1 MSEDR
6 HKETLTKPTATE
18 TLETQVMSKHSE
30 ASDQNFDSLLKEAL
44 TIAEEYAGSDKSPEP
59 EKTVEDSTP
68 EEIQGHVGNEKTKD
82 TKEYVEEKVF
92 TGTNKNVSVEAEA
105 GEEVYKL
112 RRNIHVVKDDT
123 SKDKVHSNDYESLQV
138 PGMTKGKMNRRVTH
152 EKINCKDN
160 SEGKMDGVGHSKGRT
175 SHPLLAGV
183 PFNASILFV
192 LIVIY
197 FEVLFHI
204 NRFGADDGYLLNIIL
219 FAIIVGCVCSV
230 FVQLFSPKVN
240 YIIAIVI
247 TSVLTVFY
255 LAHLIYN
262 SVFNNYLSIV
272 GTIQYGNQAADNAA
286 TVAENI
292 GGNWIMVLLFL
303 VPLLVVVLLSRKI
316 CDYRRN
322 HIAET
327 VVLVLGIV
335 ALHFITV
342 LALVLQNDGLYN
354 PYQVYK
360 EFTSVDM
367 AVEELGACESFV
379 LDVREVFRRNGDNGG
394 SVSFVKTGELPTAV
408 AGDDQTFGDGSGD
421 DIGAGA
427 QSTGNG
433 YSGSLAETVTEEAV
447 TVDVSPNVMDIDLA
461 AIGED
466 SGNDTIASM
475 CDYFNSLPPT
485 NKNKYT
491 GMFEGFN
498 LIWITCEGFSGYLL
512 EEEEYFPTIS
522 YMAENGFVFENYY
535 QPLWYGSTLGGEYA
549 NLLGMMPNNGG
560 YLNMTYAGS
569 HGNDLYFSIANQ
581 LNRQGYTSIGY
592 HDNSYDYY
600 DRDISHPVL
609 GYDWRANGSGLE
621 AQKLESGTTPWPQ
634 SDLIMV
640 QDTFDEYKDETPFNV
655 YYLTV
660 SGHLVYTFDGNY
672 MAYKNKALVE
682 ELDCSETMKAYI
694 ASEYETELAFSELI
708 KDLKAAGLYENTVIV
723 LAGDHVPY
731 DCMDVLSELAGKNLT
746 DNFEEYRSKLII
758 FSGAMETPVK
768 VDKVCSSIDI
778 LATVSNLMGLDYD
791 SRLLIGQDIL
801 SDSPGIVYFPNRSY
815 ITDNYIY
822 NSSTNEVTVKSGA
835 VPSDD
840 ELENM
845 NAYVAN
851 KFTAAKGICENDFWR
866 YVDEYYSQK

>member
-6 HKETLTKPTATE
+6 RKETLTKPTATE
-18 TLETQVMSKHSE
+18 TLETQVTSKRLE
-30 ASDQNFDSLLKEAL
+30 TSDQDFDSLLKEAL
-44 TIAEEYAGSDKSPEP
+44 IIAEEYVGGEKSTEP
-59 EKTVEDSTP
+59 EKNVEDSTP
-68 EEIQGHVGNEKTKD
+68 AEIQGNVDGENEA
-82 TKEYVEEKVF
+82 
-92 TGTNKNVSVEAEA
+92 VSDI
-105 GEEVYKL
+105 

-152 EKINCKDN
+152 ERINGKDT
-160 SEGKMDGVGHSKGRT
+160 SKGKTDGTGHSKGRAA
-175 SHPLLAGV
+175 HALLAGV
-183 PFNASILFV
+183 PFNASIFFV
-192 LIVIY
+192 LIVVY

-219 FAIIVGCVCSV
+219 FAIIVGCACSV

-292 GGNWIMVLLFL
+292 GGNWLMVLLFL
-303 VPLLVVVLLSRKI
+303 VPLFVVVLLSRKI

-327 VVLVLGIV
+327 VVLIMGIV

-379 LDVREVFRRNGDNGG
+379 LDVREVFRRNGDNSE

-408 AGDDQTFGDGSGD
+408 AGDGSGD
-421 DIGAGA
+421 DIGAGG

-433 YSGSLAETVTEEAV
+433 YSVSLADAVTEEAV
-447 TVDVSPNVMDIDLA
+447 TIDVSPNVMDIDLA

-475 CDYFNSLPPT
+475 CDYFNSLTPT

-522 YMAENGFVFENYY
+522 YMVENGFVFENYY

-549 NLLGMMPNNGG
+549 NLLGMMPNDGG
-560 YLNMTYAGS
+560 YINMTYAGS

-672 MAYKNKALVE
+672 MAYKNKSLVE

-694 ASEYETELAFSELI
+694 ASEYETELALSELI

-778 LATVSNLMGLDYD
+778 LATVSNLMGLEYD

>member
-6 HKETLTKPTATE
+6 HKETLMKPTATE
-18 TLETQVMSKHSE
+18 TLETQVTSKHSE
-30 ASDQNFDSLLKEAL
+30 ASDQDFDSLLKEAL
-44 TIAEEYAGSDKSPEP
+44 TIAEEYAGSDKSAEP
-59 EKTVEDSTP
+59 EKIVEDYTTA
-68 EEIQGHVGNEKTKD
+68 EIQDHVGNEKTKD

-105 GEEVYKL
+105 GEKDYKL

-123 SKDKVHSNDYESLQV
+123 SKNKVHSNDYESLQV
-138 PGMTKGKMNRRVTH
+138 PGMIKGKMNRRVTN
-152 EKINCKDN
+152 ERINGKDN
-160 SEGKMDGVGHSKGRT
+160 SEGKMDGAGHSKGRT

-183 PFNASILFV
+183 PFNASIFFV

-219 FAIIVGCVCSV
+219 FAIIAGCVCSV

-247 TSVLTVFY
+247 TSVLTIFY
-255 LAHLIYN
+255 LAHFIYN

-292 GGNWIMVLLFL
+292 GDNWLMVLLFL

-354 PYQVYK
+354 PYQVYE

-379 LDVREVFRRNGDNGG
+379 LDVREVFRRNGDNGEP
-394 SVSFVKTGELPTAV
+394 VSFVKTGELPTAV
-408 AGDDQTFGDGSGD
+408 AGDDQTYDDGSGD

-427 QSTGNG
+427 QSTENG

-609 GYDWRANGSGLE
+609 GYDWRANGLGLE

-694 ASEYETELAFSELI
+694 ASEYETELALSELI

>member
-6 HKETLTKPTATE
+6 RKETLTKPTATE
-18 TLETQVMSKHSE
+18 TLETQVTSKRLE
-30 ASDQNFDSLLKEAL
+30 TSDQDFDSLLKEAL
-44 TIAEEYAGSDKSPEP
+44 IIAEEYVGGEKSTEP
-59 EKTVEDSTP
+59 EKNVEDSTP
-68 EEIQGHVGNEKTKD
+68 AEIQGNVDGENEA
-82 TKEYVEEKVF
+82 
-92 TGTNKNVSVEAEA
+92 VSDI
-105 GEEVYKL
+105 
-112 RRNIHVVKDDT
+112 RRNIHVVKDDP

-138 PGMTKGKMNRRVTH
+138 PGMTKGKMNRYVTR
-152 EKINCKDN
+152 EDRKPKDN
-160 SEGKMDGVGHSKGRT
+160 RPGDVDDEEALKARNH
-175 SHPLLAGV
+175 HPLLAGV
-183 PFNASILFV
+183 PFNASIFFV
-192 LIVIY
+192 LIVVY

-292 GGNWIMVLLFL
+292 GGNWLMVLLFL
-303 VPLLVVVLLSRKI
+303 VPLFVVVLLSRKI

-327 VVLVLGIV
+327 VVLIMGIV

-379 LDVREVFRRNGDNGG
+379 LDVREVFRRNGDNSE

-408 AGDDQTFGDGSGD
+408 AGDGSGD
-421 DIGAGA
+421 DIGAGG

-433 YSGSLAETVTEEAV
+433 YSVSLADAVTEEAV
-447 TVDVSPNVMDIDLA
+447 TIDVSPNVMDIDLA

-475 CDYFNSLPPT
+475 CDYFNSLTPT

-522 YMAENGFVFENYY
+522 YMVENGFVFENYY

-549 NLLGMMPNNGG
+549 NLLGMMPNDGG
-560 YLNMTYAGS
+560 YINMTYAGS
-569 HGNDLYFSIANQ
+569 NGNDLYFSIANQ

-672 MAYKNKALVE
+672 MAYKNKSLVE

-694 ASEYETELAFSELI
+694 ASEYETELALEELI

-778 LATVSNLMGLDYD
+778 LATVSNLMGLEYD

>member
-1 MSEDR
+1 M
-6 HKETLTKPTATE
+6 
-18 TLETQVMSKHSE
+18 
-30 ASDQNFDSLLKEAL
+30 
-44 TIAEEYAGSDKSPEP
+44 
-59 EKTVEDSTP
+59 
-68 EEIQGHVGNEKTKD
+68 
-82 TKEYVEEKVF
+82 
-92 TGTNKNVSVEAEA
+92 
-105 GEEVYKL
+105 
-112 RRNIHVVKDDT
+112 
-123 SKDKVHSNDYESLQV
+123 
-138 PGMTKGKMNRRVTH
+138 
-152 EKINCKDN
+152 
-160 SEGKMDGVGHSKGRT
+160 
-175 SHPLLAGV
+175 
-183 PFNASILFV
+183 
-192 LIVIY
+192 
-197 FEVLFHI
+197 
-204 NRFGADDGYLLNIIL
+204 
-219 FAIIVGCVCSV
+219 
-230 FVQLFSPKVN
+230 
-240 YIIAIVI
+240 
-247 TSVLTVFY
+247 
-255 LAHLIYN
+255 
-262 SVFNNYLSIV
+262 
-272 GTIQYGNQAADNAA
+272 
-286 TVAENI
+286 
-292 GGNWIMVLLFL
+292 
-303 VPLLVVVLLSRKI
+303 
-316 CDYRRN
+316 
-322 HIAET
+322 
-327 VVLVLGIV
+327 
-335 ALHFITV
+335 
-342 LALVLQNDGLYN
+342 
-354 PYQVYK
+354 
-360 EFTSVDM
+360 
-367 AVEELGACESFV
+367 
-379 LDVREVFRRNGDNGG
+379 
-394 SVSFVKTGELPTAV
+394 KTGELPTAV
-408 AGDDQTFGDGSGD
+408 AGDDQTSGDGSGN

-433 YSGSLAETVTEEAV
+433 YSGSQAEAVTEEAV

-461 AIGED
+461 AIGEA

-475 CDYFNSLPPT
+475 CDYFNSLTPT

-491 GMFEGFN
+491 GVFEGFN

-549 NLLGMMPNNGG
+549 NLLGMMPNDGG

-660 SGHLVYTFDGNY
+660 SGHIVYTFDGNY

-694 ASEYETELAFSELI
+694 ASEYETELALSELI

-801 SDSPGIVYFPNRSY
+801 SDSPGIVYFPDRSY

>member
-6 HKETLTKPTATE
+6 HKETL
-18 TLETQVMSKHSE
+18 
-30 ASDQNFDSLLKEAL
+30 DQDFDSLLKEAL
-44 TIAEEYAGSDKSPEP
+44 TIAEEYAGGEKSTEP
-59 EKTVEDSTP
+59 EKIVEDSTP
-68 EEIQGHVGNEKTKD
+68 AEIQG
-82 TKEYVEEKVF
+82 
-92 TGTNKNVSVEAEA
+92 NVDDEDEAEA
-105 GEEVYKL
+105 VSDI
-112 RRNIHVVKDDT
+112 RRNIHVVKDD
-123 SKDKVHSNDYESLQV
+123 SSEDKTHSNDYESLQV
-138 PGMTKGKMNRRVTH
+138 PGMTKGKMNKRVIR
-152 EKINCKDN
+152 EDRKPKDN
-160 SEGKMDGVGHSKGRT
+160 QPVDADGEEALKARNH
-175 SHPLLAGV
+175 HPLLAKV
-183 PFNASILFV
+183 PFNTTIFYV
-192 LIVIY
+192 LVVIY
-197 FEVLFHI
+197 FEVMFHI

-230 FVQLFSPKVN
+230 FIQLFSPKVN

-247 TSVLTVFY
+247 TSVLTVFF

-292 GGNWIMVLLFL
+292 GSNWLMVLLFL
-303 VPLLVVVLLSRKI
+303 IPLLVVVFLSRKI

-322 HIAET
+322 HVAET
-327 VVLVLGIV
+327 VVLIFGVV

-379 LDVREVFRRNGDNGG
+379 LDVREVFRRNGDNSE
-394 SVSFVKTGELPTAV
+394 SVSFVKTGELPAAV
-408 AGDDQTFGDGSGD
+408 TGDGSSD
-421 DIGAGA
+421 ETGANG
-427 QSTGNG
+427 QSTNG
-433 YSGSLAETVTEEAV
+433 YSGSLADAVTEEAV
-447 TVDVSPNVMDIDLA
+447 TVDVSPNVMDIDLE
-461 AIGED
+461 AIGND
-466 SGNDTIASM
+466 SGSDTIATM
-475 CDYFNSLPPT
+475 CDYFNSLTPT

-512 EEEEYFPTIS
+512 EEEDYFPTIS

-560 YLNMTYAGS
+560 YLNMTYAGT
-569 HGNDLYFSIANQ
+569 HDNDLYFSIANQ

-600 DRDISHPVL
+600 DRNISHPVL

-640 QDTFDEYKDETPFNV
+640 QDTFDEYKNETPFNV

-660 SGHLVYTFDGNY
+660 SGHLVYTFAGNY
-672 MAYKNKALVE
+672 MAYKNKSLVD

-694 ASEYETELAFSELI
+694 ASEYETELALEELI